1 MANDYRYPGIIDVAV
16 NYDDIDLN
24 VVSIPGEGGSP
35 IYTLTRCEAA
45 LLVARAFVTYGSIA
59 LYCFTY
65 TTLRFGSS
73 CLTQDNAAST
83 DVVYLVHGIML
94 FTMIAAA
101 FTICVDLRFLWI
113 VRRHRSRQAL
123 DQRVVELFPSPLF
136 ILYYAYTR
144 GDGFGANSREPA
156 MVTPGAISISTSN
169 ADRPPAVAHWVV
181 LDHLRSADRTDT
193 VHCADVVR
201 GRVPVDHLGGVRDR
215 HVEHEQRVLRD
226 SLCVCGPA
234 QGPGR
239 RPGQAG
245 GRRRRQARREADT
258 ADQGHADARQRD
270 PDRQGEP
277 ASTTTSRHGGST
289 TVTAETRIPIQELER
304 DDERRSDGLFTC

>member
-156 MVTPGAISISTSN
+156 MLHIGLYSIICDLPIALILSIVLTSFEVGFPSITWAAFAIAMWNTSSGCFVIPCAF
-169 ADRPPAVAHWVV
+169 ADPPKDQDDD
-181 LDHLRSADRTDT
+181 LDRLEGD
-193 VHCADVVR
+193 
-201 GRVPVDHLGGVRDR
+201 
-215 HVEHEQRVLRD
+215 
-226 SLCVCGPA
+226 
-234 QGPGR
+234 
-239 RPGQAG
+239 AG
-245 GRRRRQARREADT
+245 DKLDERQIQLIRAMRMRAREILIDKENRQARRHRGT
-258 ADQGHADARQRD
+258 AARQ
-270 PDRQGEP
+270 P
-277 ASTTTSRHGGST
+277 
-289 TVTAETRIPIQELER
+289 
-304 DDERRSDGLFTC
+304 